1 VIKKGYK
8 SNDVISGRIE
18 SNSLMEGLEKQNL
31 TNNSFFIQ
39 KAQIEV
45 SSDEVNQK
53 FNGSIKFVTPGKYL
67 ISLKSKAGIEA
78 ARIFLSD
85 DTILINDRINRKL
98 YYGKPEVLN
107 RKYGISSSLI
117 PIVLGDYVKDNKS
130 NNENIPC
137 SEGKLDLESFV
148 NGLKISYTVDCK
160 KAKII
165 LAQQKG
171 SLNNVVTEIN
181 YGDFI
186 KTGDILT
193 PAKIHIKYIKSMV
206 NIDIRIEK
214 IESPW
219 NGNIEFIPG
228 NKYELIELR

>member
-67 ISLKSKAGIEA
+67 ISLRSKAGIEA

-107 RKYGISSSLI
+107 RKYRISASVM
-117 PIVLGDYVKDNKS
+117 PIVLGDYIKDNKS
-130 NNENIPC
+130 INENIPC
-137 SEGKLDLESFV
+137 SEGKLDLERFV
-148 NGLKISYTVDCK
+148 NGLKIRYTVDCK

-171 SLNNVVTEIN
+171 SLNNVITEIN

-193 PAKIHIKYIKSMV
+193 PAKIHIEYTKSMV

-228 NKYELIELR
+228 YKYELIELR